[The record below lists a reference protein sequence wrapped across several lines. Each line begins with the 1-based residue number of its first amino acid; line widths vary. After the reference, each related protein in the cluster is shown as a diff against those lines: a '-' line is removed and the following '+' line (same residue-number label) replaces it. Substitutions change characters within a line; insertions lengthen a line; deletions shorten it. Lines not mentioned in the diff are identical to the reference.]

1 MSEGHGPDE
10 HSEER
15 PFSRLAQDLQVRR
28 TGGPDDY
35 VLRAEGPVQY
45 VLLAN
50 MEGILGALFASDAE
64 GAVGRVVRPELGPDA
79 NNAGGFWRDLRRSAK
94 QRGLSPT
101 EALAE
106 MAQQPGAYPLPGR
119 VLPGSWQEAP
129 SMAALKEEIVGD
141 GEWVRGPRDLKIH
154 VYPDIPLRGPKM
166 LSPKVTEAMRV
177 SARRQP
183 GRAIFAIDP
192 AYTNPHGEVPEH
204 GKLGGWPIDEH
215 GDIGEFHFNPG
226 YEPTLTALGYRAPE
240 NEVERTLQA
249 LRSRRGTPEALLD
262 AFREATLL
270 VSVEEDGTQLRFR
283 RRDNGEPCLDVYTSA
298 QYVPEGGRQVRAMNG
313 GELTKGLYGCFVGIN
328 PGSRPSMYI
337 PASDLAV
344 SAFG

>member
-1 MSEGHGPDE
+1 MSERHEPDE

-15 PFSRLAQDLQVRR
+15 PFSRLADDLQVRV

-35 VLRAEGPVQY
+35 AHRAKGPVQY

-50 MEGILGALFASDAE
+50 MDGILGALFASDAE
-64 GAVGRVVRPELGPDA
+64 GAVGDVVRPELGPDA
-79 NNAGGFWRDLRRSAK
+79 SNSSIHWMKLRRSAK
-94 QRGLSPT
+94 QRGLAPT

-129 SMAALKEEIVGD
+129 SLAALEEEIVGD

-154 VYPDIPLRGPKM
+154 VYPDIPIRGPKM
-166 LSPKVTEAMRV
+166 LPPKVTEAMRV

-215 GDIGEFHFNPG
+215 GEIGDFHFNPG
-226 YEPTLTALGYRAPE
+226 YEPTLTALGYRVPE

-249 LRSRRGTPEALLD
+249 LRSRRGSPEALLD
-262 AFREATLL
+262 AFREGTLL
-270 VSVEEDGTQLRFR
+270 VSVEADGRQLRFR
-283 RRDNGEPCLDVYTSA
+283 QGDAGERFLDVYTST
-298 QYVPEGGRQVRAMNG
+298 QYVPQDGRQVRAMNG
-313 GELTKGLYGCFVGIN
+313 GEISKGLYGCLVWIN

-337 PASDLAV
+337 PSADLAV